1 MTADDAG
8 DDVDLDDSDVDDADI
23 DDADDDGEAAVLDL
37 SFAALLAEPGVEEHC
52 ELRSRFGF
60 MAYHGGAL
68 EVMTDV
74 IARAAADASGAS
86 YYGVHQPDG
95 MRHHLPSIRVR
106 PDESPALAA
115 FVDHV
120 DVVVTVHGF
129 GRRGLFTSLLLG
141 GRNRE
146 LAEHLATYLRPALP
160 AYDVVTDLDGIPS
173 ALRGLHHDNPVNL
186 PSGAGV
192 QIELPP
198 RVRGSSPLWWD
209 WERGLTPHTAALVDA
224 LAAACATWIDERGG
238 RAALGGSRGAAR

>member
-1 MTADDAG
+1 VT
-8 DDVDLDDSDVDDADI
+8 LT
-23 DDADDDGEAAVLDL
+23 
-37 SFAALLAEPGVEEHC
+37 FAELLAEPGVQEHC

-74 IARAAADASGAS
+74 IARTAAAASGAS

-106 PDESPALAA
+106 PEESVALAE
-115 FVDHV
+115 FVAHV
-120 DVVVTVHGF
+120 DVVVTIHGF

-146 LAEHLATYLRPALP
+146 LADHMASHVRRALP
-160 AYDVVTDLDGIPS
+160 AYDVVTDLERIPP
-173 ALRGLHHDNPVNL
+173 ALRGQHPANPVNL
-186 PSGAGV
+186 PRDGGV

-198 RVRGSSPLWWD
+198 RVRGVSPLWWD
-209 WERGLTPHTAALVDA
+209 WEHGLTPHTTALVDA
-224 LAAACATWIDERGG
+224 LAAACSAWIDGD
-238 RAALGGSRGAAR
+238 ASIA